1 MKPIDS
7 ARALRLALRPALFIA
22 LALAAGCASPAHQ
35 GALPQPESTQAAPAA
50 ASPALSA
57 LSARAARFEAGVPA
71 QLEVTRARTGHL
83 LVRPRID
90 GADAGWFIFDTGAGI
105 CVISTPRLVDFELAH
120 EGPLQAIGV
129 GGGES
134 AQLHR
139 ARSLSLGPIVLSG
152 HPLMSTDLSFLEQ
165 HLGYAISGV
174 IGYGLLSRCVAEI
187 DLGEARV
194 ALHDPTRY
202 ELARGAWSAL
212 DLEDRIPAVRA
223 RFERGEGLF
232 RLDTGASGTLTFHEP
247 AVAKWKLLE
256 LDDLQPTS
264 LGGVG
269 GFVPAQRGTIEWFEL
284 GGHRHESVVVTLS
297 TSGSGVHAQGRVDGN
312 IGGELLRPFV
322 LVLDYG
328 TQRIAFQKRA
338 G

>member
-1 MKPIDS
+1 MNETSMKLGDRRS
-7 ARALRLALRPALFIA
+7 LFALLGA
-22 LALAAGCASPAHQ
+22 LALLCGCSSPARE
-35 GALPQPESTQAAPAA
+35 ADADVEEPAELSSTVAAPAR
-50 ASPALSA
+50 LSA
-57 LSARAARFEAGVPA
+57 HSARFDPREPA

-105 CVISTPRLVDFELAH
+105 CVISTQRLADFELAH
-120 EGPLQAIGV
+120 EGGIQAVGV

-139 ARSLSLGPIVLSG
+139 ARELALGPIVLAG
-152 HPLMSTDLSFLEQ
+152 HPLMSTDLGFLEQ
-165 HLGYAISGV
+165 HLGHPISGV

-187 DLGEARV
+187 DLAAALV
-194 ALHDPTRY
+194 ALHDPARY
-202 ELARGAWSAL
+202 ELARGSWTEL

-247 AVAKWKLLE
+247 AVQKWKLLE
-256 LDDLQPTS
+256 LEGLRPTS

-269 GFVPAQRGTIEWFEL
+269 GFLSAQRGTIEWFEL
-284 GGHRHESVVVTLS
+284 GGHRHERVEVALS

-312 IGGELLRPFV
+312 VGGELLRPFV
-322 LVLDYG
+322 LVLDYPRR
-328 TQRIAFQKRA
+328 RIAFQAR

>member
-1 MKPIDS
+1 MNAIDS
-7 ARALRLALRPALFIA
+7 VLRCAPLGALVLALGCGSPGPARPA
-22 LALAAGCASPAHQ
+22 STPATV
-35 GALPQPESTQAAPAA
+35 APAVAAPAR
-50 ASPALSA
+50 PT
-57 LSARAARFEAGVPA
+57 LSARAARFELGVPA
-71 QLEVTRARTGHL
+71 QLGVTRARSGHL

-90 GADAGWFIFDTGAGI
+90 GLDAGWFIFDTGAGI

-120 EGPLQAIGV
+120 EGPIQAIGV

-139 ARSLSLGPIVLSG
+139 ARELALGPLVLDG
-152 HPLMSTDLSFLEQ
+152 HPLMSTDLGFLEQ
-165 HLGYAISGV
+165 HLGYPISGV
-174 IGYGLLSRCVAEI
+174 IGFGLLSQCVAEI

-194 ALHDPTRY
+194 ALHDPARY
-202 ELARGAWSAL
+202 ELERGTWTEL
-212 DLEDRIPAVRA
+212 DLEDRVPAVRA

-247 AVAKWKLLE
+247 AVEKWKLLE
-256 LDDLQPTS
+256 LEGLQPTS

-269 GFVPAQRGTIEWFEL
+269 GFVQAQRGTIEWFEL
-284 GGHRHESVVVTLS
+284 GGHRHESVSVALS

-312 IGGELLRPFV
+312 VGGELLRPFV
-322 LVLDYG
+322 LVLDYPG
-328 TQRIAFQKRA
+328 RRIAFQKR